1 MRIDF
6 GTTREAGRDRQSDY
20 ERGFERDYTADDLD
34 DIAGGDPYA
43 EMQALKAARRQ
54 RRRDFAAGT
63 VLAAAT
69 LAVLVNV
76 FAFQHG
82 NKPNFMFSF
91 ALPDTIRARLSL
103 DPSEAAAPKSASSA
117 APAAPQATAA
127 MTAPTPLAQ
136 IAPQPAPQPAQAPAA
151 PAGPPTSLTALI
163 NGTAPAPARQPQP
176 VVADVQRELARRG
189 FYDGPADGLTGPKTE
204 AAVRAFEQSARLR
217 VTGEANEAVLTQI
230 RRSGAS
236 ANAGNGGMLPP
247 ASVPGSGDV
256 TGAIRP
262 PGAVPS
268 SARVLGVQRTLA
280 KLGYGP
286 LKVTG
291 QASPETR
298 QAVQRFERD
307 RGLPVDGEM
316 SDRMVRELAAVSG
329 MSID

>member
-6 GTTREAGRDRQSDY
+6 GNTREDSRAPQSDY
-20 ERGFERDYTADDLD
+20 ERGYDADDFD

-69 LAVLVNV
+69 VAVLVNV

-82 NKPNFMFSF
+82 NKPNFMFGF
-91 ALPDTIRARLSL
+91 ALPDTIRTRLAL
-103 DPSEAAAPKSASSA
+103 DPVEPAAPKP
-117 APAAPQATAA
+117 APNAPQPSAA
-127 MTAPTPLAQ
+127 MTAPAPLASV
-136 IAPQPAPQPAQAPAA
+136 APQPAPAPAA

-189 FYDGPADGLTGPKTE
+189 YYDGPADGLTGPKTE
-204 AAVRAFEQSARLR
+204 AAVRAFEQSARVR
-217 VTGEANEAVLTQI
+217 VTGEANEATLNQI
-230 RRSGAS
+230 RRSTV
-236 ANAGNGGMLPP
+236 NAGAGGMLPP
-247 ASVPGSGDV
+247 ASVPGGGDV

-262 PGAVPS
+262 PGNMPS
-268 SARVLGVQRTLA
+268 SSRVLGVQRTLA

-291 QASPETR
+291 QMSPETR

-307 RGLPVDGEM
+307 RGLPVDGEL
-316 SDRMVRELAAVSG
+316 SDRMVRELATVSG
-329 MSID
+329 MAID